1 MFFCDSGRSDQ
12 KGSIEVTHE
21 YIRRFIEKGIDFDNY
36 SDEDIMLMIN
46 HINNVKRKSLNN
58 QTPYELL
65 VKKIGEENIKK
76 LGIYYIQPKDI
87 ILKPSLFKNNNK

>member
-1 MFFCDSGRSDQ
+1 MIQ
-12 KGSIEVTHE
+12 
-21 YIRRFIEKGIDFDNY
+21 EK
-36 SDEDIMLMIN
+36 E
-46 HINNVKRKSLNN
+46 KSLNN

-65 VKKIGEENIKK
+65 CKKLGEENIKK